1 MLRRCCHRRFT
12 GFELV
17 FWGGTGVPRGAQT
30 RTSLHRLPN
39 SLPPSGL
46 EFTAL
51 AGGER
56 HFTPPP
62 RGGIS
67 PGYRLISLTAT
78 AGNFTFLSPRVLVIR
93 RALRAR
99 MISTFGRFSCKFTPI
114 FGRFS
119 CKFVPL
125 FGRFSCIILDLS
137 LKLSKLGL

>member
-1 MLRRCCHRRFT
+1 MLRRCCHRRST
-12 GFELV
+12 GFQLV
-17 FWGGTGVPRGAQT
+17 FLGGTGVPRGAQT
-30 RTSLHRLPN
+30 RTSLHRLSN

-46 EFTAL
+46 KITAL

-56 HFTPPP
+56 HFTPPL

-67 PGYRLISLTAT
+67 PGNRLISLPAT
-78 AGNFTFLSPRVLVIR
+78 AVNFTFLSPRVLVIR
-93 RALRAR
+93 QALRAR
-99 MISTFGRFSCKFTPI
+99 MIST